1 MKLSDLLK
9 PKESISGAYAP
20 GGFFNP
26 QAGPLAN
33 KVLQTSINKSS
44 PAFKQTTTNQSGTP
58 VATDIKTAQTVPQPE
73 PIRDM
78 QGNGIATPVD
88 WNSEYAYR
96 AQQGDTSAQD
106 WIEQNTIDDSENNV
120 TEPVDYQTDNSE
132 IDFSTPTS
140 QVAYSAEKLNELFG
154 TKSPEDL
161 FAMREQLRRDA
172 ALARAGM
179 LPEEEY
185 MQYQGL
191 PGMKGERG
199 YTFEDTMALN
209 RATADIFSNAATKAD
224 RAITQAG
231 LDSKTKSSTGGLNTS
246 GVQSEYLSIINS
258 SSLGK
263 TADERAVN
271 RQDLVRAALEGDEAF
286 ITALIGKGE
295 SAIEGEARKT
305 FDQRIANAEQLDSF
319 ITAVQSG
326 KIKMGNI
333 EKIKQ
338 SALNKFGAQSP
349 EYAMAN
355 FLSGGVSAQERNRL
369 FGASLTGSEKEDA
382 ARFIVTPEDKPEL
395 AIQKAKAMKATMTY
409 ANDLTAL
416 TKAGVPRSQIANWQ
430 KEGRL
435 RSLNDYLIEFGIPQ
449 NSPIVKK
456 PNLNDSSISYTER
469 QSLKANGLTDDQ
481 IDSELGFKKVG
492 SGTNKASKVVAG
504 YDISSYATD
513 PNHERSVAA
522 IYQRTPQFTTPT
534 DIDLVIRKVAPKS
547 KITGNMIATAANTY
561 GVDPKMVYAMMLQD
575 SSLGTAGMGARN
587 NNPGNIGQYDNLGRP
602 VAGYKT
608 LQGGVNAVAKW
619 LSKKKVNQSNQNY
632 A

>member
-58 VATDIKTAQTVPQPE
+58 VATDVKTAPTVPTPE
-73 PIRDM
+73 PIKDSS
-78 QGNGIATPVD
+78 GTGIATPAD
-88 WNSEYAYR
+88 WYSEYAYR
-96 AQQGDTSAQD
+96 AQNGDKSAQD
-106 WIEQNTIDDSENNV
+106 WLQQNVLQD
-120 TEPVDYQTDNSE
+120 TEMQDTQTQDTGNTG

-140 QVAYSAEKLNELFG
+140 DVAYSMEKLNELYG
-154 TKSPEDL
+154 TKSSEDL
-161 FAMREQLRRDA
+161 WALRQKLRFQQSQA
-172 ALARAGM
+172 SAGM
-179 LPEEEY
+179 LPDEEY
-185 MQYQGL
+185 MKFQGSGITDGA
-191 PGMKGERG
+191 PRYNYEQRMGVNK
-199 YTFEDTMALN
+199 
-209 RATADIFSNAATKAD
+209 ATADIFGTQVSDLDKFIDDYSKGQKTTGSSSGYGTNPVISTLLASGKFTKDQANTIKYAIDSGANPKAVILNVAKDIMADKGRKVEDLESSYQQMQGMADLLKQYYANGGDSSLFKGNMVKVANKLGSVSDPKLVDIASQLGSIIMSFRNATTGTAASVSEDARINSIFPGIDKGKNLNTALANSRIKSLKSEIDARYRNVLKSD
-224 RAITQAG
+224 YDNLINDEQQQV
-231 LDSKTKSSTGGLNTS
+231 SSTPTDTFQYNGHT
-246 GVQSEYLSIINS
+246 YKKNS
-258 SSLGK
+258 DGSA
-263 TADERAVN
+263 T
-271 RQDLVRAALEGDEAF
+271 LV
-286 ITALIGKGE
+286 
-295 SAIEGEARKT
+295 
-305 FDQRIANAEQLDSF
+305 SF
-319 ITAVQSG
+319 NQ
-326 KIKMGNI
+326 
-333 EKIKQ
+333 
-338 SALNKFGAQSP
+338 
-349 EYAMAN
+349 
-355 FLSGGVSAQERNRL
+355 
-369 FGASLTGSEKEDA
+369 
-382 ARFIVTPEDKPEL
+382 
-395 AIQKAKAMKATMTY
+395 
-409 ANDLTAL
+409 
-416 TKAGVPRSQIANWQ
+416 
-430 KEGRL
+430 
-435 RSLNDYLIEFGIPQ
+435 
-449 NSPIVKK
+449 
-456 PNLNDSSISYTER
+456 
-469 QSLKANGLTDDQ
+469 
-481 IDSELGFKKVG
+481 VG

-619 LSKKKVNQSNQNY
+619 LSKKKINQSNQNY